1 MLQRKWYWVLA
12 TLVVVS
18 IGSFVF
24 LRPRIQGGTA
34 TVDKVVTPTLTQRNT
49 VETVSNP
56 ETQRQQPADT
66 ASMSSVT
73 ETVETPFQDA
83 PDAPE
88 TQAVLSE
95 HDEHSDRTATPAD
108 ESEQLQ
114 YGDYTD
120 EEIIQLQEWGE
131 DLRDRLFAEYA
142 DLRELADMTPEEIA
156 KKYPTDEDRRRLAER
171 AQRFMAE
178 FLEEVSAYLVS
189 LPQPIRQK
197 AFEELHRDV
206 TKSWGREGADNIM
219 KQLSEM
225 ISEAAP

>member
-34 TVDKVVTPTLTQRNT
+34 TVVKVVTPTLTQRNT
-49 VETVSNP
+49 VETVSTP
-56 ETQRQQPADT
+56 ETQVQQPADT
-66 ASMSSVT
+66 AAMSSVT

-83 PDAPE
+83 LDAPE
-88 TQAVLSE
+88 TQAVLPKHE
-95 HDEHSDRTATPAD
+95 EHSEMTATPAD

-131 DLRDRLFAEYA
+131 DLRDRIFAEYA

-171 AQRFMAE
+171 GQKFMAE
-178 FLEEVSAYLVS
+178 FLEEASALLVS
-189 LPQPIRQK
+189 IPEPIRQK
-197 AFEELHRDV
+197 AFDEMHRDL

-219 KQLSEM
+219 KQVAEM

>member
-34 TVDKVVTPTLTQRNT
+34 TVDKVVTPALTQRNT

-66 ASMSSVT
+66 ASMPSAT

-95 HDEHSDRTATPAD
+95 HDEHSDGTATPAD

-156 KKYPTDEDRRRLAER
+156 KKYPTDEDRQRLAER
-171 AQRFMAE
+171 AQKFMVE

-189 LPQPIRQK
+189 IPEPIRQK
-197 AFEELHRDV
+197 AFDEMHRDFQ
-206 TKSWGREGADNIM
+206 KNWGREGADNIM

>member
-1 MLQRKWYWVLA
+1 MLQRKWHWVLA
-12 TLVVVS
+12 TLVVVG

-24 LRPRIQGGTA
+24 LRPKIQGGTA
-34 TVDKVVTPTLTQRNT
+34 TVDKGVTPTLTQRNT
-49 VETVSNP
+49 VETVSTP

-73 ETVETPFQDA
+73 ETGETPFQDA

-189 LPQPIRQK
+189 LPEPIRQK

-219 KQLSEM
+219 KQVAEM